1 MSDIVIHARDLTKVY
16 RLYANPRYRF
26 LDMFG
31 LLRSRGAAYSEH
43 AALNGVSLEIRRG
56 EKVAF
61 IGRNGAGKSTLLK
74 LLTGVIE
81 PTSGTLDVKGKAHAL
96 LQIGTGFHPDFSG
109 RENVMAYLAQLGVT
123 GREAE
128 DKFQEIVEFAELEE
142 YIGQPVK
149 TYSSGMAVRLMFATS
164 TAITPDLL
172 VLDEVLGVGDAYF
185 AQKSYD
191 RMRELANG
199 SGTTLLLVTHDIDSA
214 VKLCERVIWI
224 DRGSVLMDGAG
235 PVVVKAYEDS
245 IRQQEENRLR
255 IKKQRSLKEMAE
267 RGEPARRPGYVL
279 MEVVS
284 RSGRP
289 QPGPVYFSEATLRIK
304 GQPVAILPLGDDA
317 FANPEGSHLEPSGTA
332 WGEHGDWN
340 GRSSRAL
347 LNYGTPFHK
356 VSGVFAIPPGAT
368 EPALADLSVSL
379 DYASPQACDLVVR
392 IFWRGQEMEL
402 GGIAGE
408 APEWTTWLPTDPT
421 SAAAAARDVV
431 TVNLSGV
438 HGTGTFT
445 IRDARFVDAGGTETH
460 VLEHGRPAAL
470 DIDYTIHDPH
480 LRERSQIVI
489 ALHKDSIQDVC
500 RFITRDLLFDSAAK
514 NLGTVRLLIPS
525 LQLTDGDYSV
535 TIMIAREGY
544 FDSNPTVFY
553 TINPSVYCCISRMF
567 DVSVTGSGL
576 FGAGTVHVASGEW
589 SIR

>member
-16 RLYANPRYRF
+16 RLYTSPRYRF

-31 LLRSRGAAYSEH
+31 LLRHPAGAYTEH
-43 AALNGVSLEIRRG
+43 AALGGVSLDIRRG

-74 LLTGVIE
+74 LFTGVIE

-199 SGTTLLLVTHDIDSA
+199 SGTTLLLVTHDIYSA

-267 RGEPARRPGYVL
+267 RGEPARRPEYVL

-289 QPGPVYFSEATLRIK
+289 QPGPVYFSEATLQVK
-304 GQPVAILPLGDDA
+304 GQPVATLPLGDDA
-317 FANPEGSHLEPSGTA
+317 FASPEGSHLELSGTA
-332 WGEHGDWN
+332 WGEQVDWN

-356 VSGVFAIPPGAT
+356 VSGVFAIPPGAG
-368 EPALADLSVSL
+368 EPALADLSVAL
-379 DYASPQACDLVVR
+379 HYASPQACDLIVR
-392 IFWRGQEMEL
+392 IFWRDQEMEL

-408 APEWTTWLPTDPT
+408 SPEWTTWSPTDPT
-421 SAAAAARDVV
+421 PAAAARDVV

-445 IRDARFVDAGGTETH
+445 IRDARFVDAGGAEIH
-460 VLEHGRPAAL
+460 LLEHGRPAAL

-500 RFITRDLLFDSAAK
+500 RFITRDLLFDSTAQQQ
-514 NLGTVRLLIPS
+514 GTIRLLIPS